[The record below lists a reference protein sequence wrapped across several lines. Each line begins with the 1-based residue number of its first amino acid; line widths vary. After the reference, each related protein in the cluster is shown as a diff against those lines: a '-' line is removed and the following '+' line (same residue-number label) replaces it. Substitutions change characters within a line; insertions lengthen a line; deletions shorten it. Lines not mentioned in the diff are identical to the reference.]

1 MASVPSNQLT
11 EAHARLSAGETYIR
25 FGRAWEL
32 ESFDR
37 PHEGRMER
45 VVTLRHYGTTVLRV
59 WGARPS
65 YVCMQSA
72 SDRDGIN
79 GLLALMGIGGR
90 YRAYFNHDLAMFED
104 RAYRERWEI
113 SSGTFMEI

>member
-1 MASVPSNQLT
+1 MASVPSKQLT
-11 EAHARLSAGETYIR
+11 DACARLSAGETYVR

-37 PHEGRMER
+37 SFKGRAER

-59 WGARPS
+59 WGGRPS
-65 YVCMQSA
+65 YAYMQSA

-90 YRAYFNHDLAMFED
+90 YRAYFDRDLAMFED
-104 RAYRERWEI
+104 RTYGEKKEI
-113 SSGTFMEI
+113 SSGMFMEM